1 MATSLAVWSINA
13 DGVLHHNAQV
23 HHSLGLQF
31 SRQKRPGNLQNNT
44 IYSLPLKDSVQL
56 FVRLTNYPVRKKNRL
71 VVSAGWRPGDE
82 RINGP
87 IEFPPYDSYIDSN
100 TGEPVPAM
108 GARSSIPN
116 KEFWSE
122 DTILRVR
129 SAQASSPLDESVSSS
144 HPSFGQQPGS
154 RRKKFKERASMTES
168 SAGETVDDES
178 TPEDANYSSD
188 EAEDTPMPYVIRE
201 PETNETV
208 DAEEL
213 ARKYG
218 EPHSFVRQTSKK
230 NSPEGQLP
238 NEDLWWNWRKP
249 PIGKET
255 WSEWQKRPPD
265 VDTVMAMAMA
275 ESGQIKLHGEK
286 PTVAEA
292 ALARAR
298 KTVLKEERLK
308 AEEERKAEIG
318 SLAYYKEW
326 VKAWK
331 KDTSKEA
338 VQKHFEETGEDED
351 LQLLNMFLYQTER
364 EYRIM
369 MGTDTRIR
377 RDPLTMRMRP
387 ELKKAVFGGDPVYP
401 TINYEQ
407 DPDHV
412 VDYRGP
418 NFHEPVPDILEVLRQ
433 KGRLIS
439 REELAKKLAKEKA
452 EVELEF
458 DDIDDAIAGAIDIGE
473 KDDEDDDKLEEN
485 I

>member
-1 MATSLAVWSINA
+1 MAASSAVWSINP
-13 DGVLHHNAQV
+13 DSVLHHNA

-31 SRQKRPGNLQNNT
+31 SRQKFPGNLPKNM
-44 IYSLPLKDSVQL
+44 IYSLPLKDPVQL
-56 FVRLTNYPVRKKNRL
+56 FVRLTNYPVRKKKNRL

-122 DTILRVR
+122 DTVLRVR
-129 SAQASSPLDESVSSS
+129 SAQASLPLDKSVSSS

-154 RRKKFKERASMTES
+154 RRKKFKKHASMTES
-168 SAGETVDDES
+168 SAGETVDNES
-178 TPEDANYSSD
+178 TLEDANSSSD
-188 EAEDTPMPYVIRE
+188 EAEDTSMPYVIRE

-218 EPHSFVRQTSKK
+218 EPHSFVPQTKAK
-230 NSPEGQLP
+230 NPQEGKLP

-249 PIGKET
+249 PIGKER
-255 WSEWQKRPPD
+255 WSEWQKRAPD

-275 ESGQIKLHGEK
+275 EAGQIKLYGEK

-318 SLAYYKEW
+318 PLAYYKEW

-331 KDTSKEA
+331 RDTSKEA

-407 DPDHV
+407 APDHV
-412 VDYRGP
+412 IDYRGP
-418 NFHEPVPDILEVLRQ
+418 NFHEPVPDILEVLRR

-452 EVELEF
+452 EAELEF
-458 DDIDDAIAGAIDIGE
+458 DDIDEAIAGAIDIGE
-473 KDDEDDDKLEEN
+473 KEDEDEDKA
-485 I
+485 

>member
-1 MATSLAVWSINA
+1 MATPLAVRSINA
-13 DGVLHHNAQV
+13 DGVLHYNSHV
-23 HHSLGLQF
+23 YHSLGLQF
-31 SRQKRPGNLQNNT
+31 SRQRLPGNLRNNT
-44 IYSLPLKDSVQL
+44 IYSLPLKDPVQL

-87 IEFPPYDSYIDSN
+87 IEFPPYDSYIDPH

-108 GARSSIPN
+108 GARSSIPD

-129 SAQASSPLDESVSSS
+129 SAQASLPLDKSVSSS

-154 RRKKFKERASMTES
+154 RRKKFKERVSVTES
-168 SAGETVDDES
+168 SAGETVDNES
-178 TPEDANYSSD
+178 TPEYANNSSD

-218 EPHSFVRQTSKK
+218 DPHSFVRQTSEKL
-230 NSPEGQLP
+230 EGKLP

-255 WSEWQKRPPD
+255 WSEWQKRAPD

-275 ESGQIKLHGEK
+275 EAGQIKLHGEK

-292 ALARAR
+292 AIARAR
-298 KTVLKEERLK
+298 KTVFKEERLK

-318 SLAYYKEW
+318 PLAYYKEW

-351 LQLLNMFLYQTER
+351 LQLLNMFLCQTER

-439 REELAKKLAKEKA
+439 REELAKKIAKEKA

-473 KDDEDDDKLEEN
+473 KDDEDEDELKEN
-485 I
+485 V